1 MIQTGRVNQ
10 KGKPNTMQTPV
21 LSNEN
26 LLEEQTTLYK
36 SLFDRMNDAVI
47 YCKVL
52 YDEQGY
58 PKDFRVIA
66 VNVAFRRL
74 THIPEKI
81 ILGKKASYFLPILN
95 RTYLEWMDTCGKAI
109 LNRKSITLEKYGAI
123 LNKWLLFNGYSPQE
137 GYFAMI
143 IKDITWRK
151 KIEEA
156 LRQGEKKYKKLANSI
171 TNPFFAVD
179 TSLKV
184 TYWNRASEKTMALKS
199 ADVVGKHFFEVF
211 GKTKTSR
218 KFAGIYFSVMRT
230 KTPQTVTDK
239 LPNANPDTIFE
250 IEVYPTGN
258 GIASLAKDITE
269 RKKQQLTLETYT
281 QRLEELIKLRS
292 EKLKNAERLAA
303 IGETAGMVGHDIRN
317 PLQSIIGELF
327 LAKDELKTIPKNDAQ
342 KNLLDNINFIEEQTL
357 YINKI
362 VTDLQDYAKPLT
374 PTIQEVNLEQIMQD
388 TIQSL
393 EVPANIQIIMSTL
406 KPLPP
411 LKTDASFIMRILT
424 NLARNGIQAMEK
436 TGGELNL
443 NAFPRE
449 NSIILSVSDTGN
461 GIPDEIKERIFKP
474 LFTTK
479 SKGQGFGLA
488 VVKKLAEALGGSVSF
503 ETTVGKGTTFIVEL
517 PLHQNVLS

>member
-1 MIQTGRVNQ
+1 MIETGRVNQ
-10 KGKPNTMQTPV
+10 KGKPDSKQTPV

-26 LLEEQTTLYK
+26 LPEEQSTLYK
-36 SLFDRMNDAVI
+36 TLFDRMNDAVI
-47 YCKVL
+47 YCKIL
-52 YDEQGY
+52 FDEQGY
-58 PKDFRVIA
+58 PKDFIVIA

-95 RTYLEWMDTCGKAI
+95 HMYIEWMDTCGKAI
-109 LNRKSITLEKYGAI
+109 LTRKSITMEKYGFI
-123 LNKWLLFNGYSPQE
+123 LNKWLLFNGYSPTK

-156 LRQGEKKYKKLANSI
+156 LRQGEKKYRKLANSI
-171 TNPFFAVD
+171 TDPFYAVD
-179 TSLKV
+179 SSLKI
-184 TYWNRASEKTMALKS
+184 TYWNRASEKIMSLKS
-199 ADVVGKHFFEVF
+199 ADVVGKHYFDIF

-218 KFAGIYFSVMRT
+218 KFAGIYFNVMRT
-230 KTPQTVTDK
+230 KTSQTVVDK
-239 LPNANPDTIFE
+239 LPNANKDIIFE

-258 GIASLAKDITE
+258 GIAVLAKDITE
-269 RKKQQLTLETYT
+269 RKKQQMSLETYT
-281 QRLEELIKLRS
+281 QRLEELIKIRS
-292 EKLKNAERLAA
+292 EKLKNTERLAA
-303 IGETAGMVGHDIRN
+303 IGETAGMIGHDIRN

-327 LAKDELKTIPKNDAQ
+327 LAKDELKTLPKTDAQ
-342 KNLLDNINFIEEQTL
+342 KNLLDSVNFIEEQTL

-374 PTIQEVNLEQIMQD
+374 PTLQEVNLKQIMQD

-393 EVPANIQIIMSTL
+393 EVPANIQVTISTL
-406 KPLPP
+406 KPLPTM
-411 LKTDASFIMRILT
+411 KTDASFIMRILT

-436 TGGELNL
+436 TGGNLNL

-449 NSIILSVSDTGN
+449 NSIIIAVSDCGA
-461 GIPDEIKERIFKP
+461 GIPEEVKDRIFKP

-488 VVKKLAEALGGSVSF
+488 VVKKLAEALGGNVSF
-503 ETTVGKGTTFIVEL
+503 ETKVGKGTTFIVEL
-517 PLHQNVLS
+517 PLGSSGLS